1 MSVEVQMQC
10 CGCGRWFEA
19 GAQRH
24 RKDSS
29 TERCAECQNKFKE
42 QSSSRTV
49 PAPAKPT
56 QSNDNLPVQPF
67 GDITPLFSDIRDLVD
82 KVGAPIVDRLQTPI
96 EWLTGQDPL
105 IKQSHDK
112 SVAGEWANKLVQ
124 QKTALLQNLKGA
136 ALALN
141 DLHHIQQEAQRKVL
155 EECVRHEQLEVERLR
170 LKTEKFKLEE
180 EIAQQQALQ
189 EARATTRQLEET
201 RKQVRLRNDIN
212 PPDPVKPVEQVETI
226 DPFKEAIA
234 SHRRQFK
241 AKATAKQHVI
251 SDFLKELQKIFRA
264 NIEDTVKAARIRV
277 VMEAYK
283 QEMDALPKVIRE
295 FLDEVEK
302 MEGDRD

>member
-1 MSVEVQMQC
+1 
-10 CGCGRWFEA
+10 
-19 GAQRH
+19 
-24 RKDSS
+24 
-29 TERCAECQNKFKE
+29 
-42 QSSSRTV
+42 
-49 PAPAKPT
+49 
-56 QSNDNLPVQPF
+56 
-67 GDITPLFSDIRDLVD
+67 
-82 KVGAPIVDRLQTPI
+82 
-96 EWLTGQDPL
+96 L

-212 PPDPVKPVEQVETI
+212 PPDPVKPVEPVETI